1 MPPRV
6 HLLLYRHA
14 NKAVLSAGLVA
25 AAWYWPALG
34 EKGIFLLFL
43 PALFAYLL
51 LPAALALG
59 FRARCP
65 VCDGP
70 ARLEDVPREE
80 RKRERVY
87 RCERCQHVL
96 KTGVRFEREPI

>member
-25 AAWYWPALG
+25 AAWYWPALA
-34 EKGIFLLFL
+34 EKGIFLIFL

-51 LPAALALG
+51 LPAALAWD
-59 FRARCP
+59 FAP
-65 VCDGP
+65 V
-70 ARLEDVPREE
+70 
-80 RKRERVY
+80 
-87 RCERCQHVL
+87 
-96 KTGVRFEREPI
+96 VRFAMVRPGWRTCRGRRGSVSVFTAASVASMS